1 MQCVSFSWKHV
12 SDDTRDIFDLCNY
25 GLFRDRPALESVRG
39 CEANPHKNVSE
50 MFNLKCFIMQKCV
63 GEQEN
68 VVENTGNWSAR

>member
-1 MQCVSFSWKHV
+1 MCGFRGNMCQMTPETFL
-12 SDDTRDIFDLCNY
+12 IFDLCNH
-25 GLFRDRPALESVRG
+25 GLFRDSPALESVRG

-50 MFNLKCFIMQKCV
+50 MFNLTCFIMQKCV